1 MIPHLPTEIVINVYS
16 NLYIKEIHDTQII
29 CKRWNNFVKSNESP
43 LYRGAAVK
51 HQFVSPNT
59 SWQDV
64 QKLYPGAWLARDK
77 GWKELCEG
85 IRASLFRRVLKFT
98 YLILQVSGG
107 SNSSE
112 VGRVGMRIHLL

>member
-1 MIPHLPTEIVINVYS
+1 M
-16 NLYIKEIHDTQII
+16 
-29 CKRWNNFVKSNESP
+29 KSNESP